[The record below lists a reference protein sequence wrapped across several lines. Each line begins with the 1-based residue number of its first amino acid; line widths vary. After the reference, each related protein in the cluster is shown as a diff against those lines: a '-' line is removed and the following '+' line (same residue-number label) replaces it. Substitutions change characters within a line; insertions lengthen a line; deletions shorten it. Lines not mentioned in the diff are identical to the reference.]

1 MNLKEL
7 ALQLSAIT
15 VIANAAKETKDRL
28 RREFADALDAV
39 GADSVK
45 ANLDGEE
52 IAKVSLVT
60 PKASPE
66 VINEY
71 AFTEWVRANYESEIV
86 QSVRESFRKKILDD
100 LKNVNGDA
108 IHLETGEVL
117 DFIAFNSRDSYIST
131 RFTETGRELITDAFR
146 AGTLSPSDVIA
157 HELIAAA

>member
-66 VINEY
+66 IINEH
-71 AFTEWVRANYESEIV
+71 A
-86 QSVRESFRKKILDD
+86 
-100 LKNVNGDA
+100 
-108 IHLETGEVL
+108 
-117 DFIAFNSRDSYIST
+117 
-131 RFTETGRELITDAFR
+131 
-146 AGTLSPSDVIA
+146 
-157 HELIAAA
+157 

>member
-28 RREFADALDAV
+28 RREFVDALDAV

-60 PKASPE
+60 PKATPE
-66 VINEY
+66 ITNEY
-71 AFTEWVRANYESEIV
+71 AFTEWVRSNYESEIV

-100 LKNVNGDA
+100 LKNVNGSA
-108 IHLETGEVL
+108 VHLDTGEVL
-117 DFIAFNSRDSYIST
+117 DFISYNSRDSYIST
-131 RFTETGRELITDAFR
+131 RFTESGRELITDAFR
-146 AGTLSPSDVIA
+146 SGSLSPSEVIA
-157 HELIAAA
+157 KELIAAA